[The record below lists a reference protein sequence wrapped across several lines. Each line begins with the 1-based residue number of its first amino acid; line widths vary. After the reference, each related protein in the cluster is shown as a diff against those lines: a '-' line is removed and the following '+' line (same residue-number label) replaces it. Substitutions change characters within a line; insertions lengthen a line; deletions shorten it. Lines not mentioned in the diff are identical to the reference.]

1 MSKSDFFKYDFFKN
15 INLSDPF
22 FDSLKEDYKEFEEW
36 FRKKADDKAYYYE
49 DENGIQAFLYLK
61 IEDEALTDI
70 TPPLPKNKRIKIGTL
85 KINPHGTRLGE
96 RFIKKALDYAVVNDI
111 KEVYVTI
118 FEKHKPLIELLK
130 KYGFEHVAWK
140 TTDNGTE
147 SVMLKDLN
155 KFTGDILKDYPLVS
169 IGNTTPYLLS
179 IYPEYHTKLFPDS
192 ILHNESG
199 YDLIKDISH
208 TNSIEKVYI
217 CGMDGVVDMKPG
229 DPIVIY
235 RTTDIPNRAEYRSVA
250 TSICVLKE
258 LKTKNDFDSLDSFL
272 KYCSKYS
279 VFSQHE
285 LKRFF
290 SKKKLYV
297 LRMTYNLAL
306 SKRLI
311 RKKLIEQCGLDRN
324 LRWSIMRLTEQQF
337 ERIIKLGGVNESF
350 IINQTRVRR

>member
-1 MSKSDFFKYDFFKN
+1 MSKSDFFKYDYFKN

-36 FRKKADDKAYYYE
+36 FRRKADDKAYYYE

-61 IEDEALTDI
+61 MEDEALTDI

-96 RFIKKALDYAVVNDI
+96 RFIKKALDYAVVNNI
-111 KEVYVTI
+111 KELYVTV
-118 FEKHKPLIELLK
+118 FEKHKSLIELLK

-140 TTDNGTE
+140 TTNNGTE

-179 IYPEYHTKLFPDS
+179 IYPEYHTRLFPDS

-217 CGMDGVVDMKPG
+217 CWMDGVLDIKPG

-258 LKTKNDFDSLDSFL
+258 LKTKDDFDSLDDFL

-279 VFSQHE
+279 VFNQNE
-285 LKRFF
+285 LTNFF

-311 RKKLIEQCGLDRN
+311 RKNLIELCGLDRN
-324 LRWSIMRLTEQQF
+324 SYWGIMRLTEQQF
-337 ERIIKLGGVNESF
+337 ERIIELGGVNESF
-350 IINQTRVRR
+350 IIHQTRVRR